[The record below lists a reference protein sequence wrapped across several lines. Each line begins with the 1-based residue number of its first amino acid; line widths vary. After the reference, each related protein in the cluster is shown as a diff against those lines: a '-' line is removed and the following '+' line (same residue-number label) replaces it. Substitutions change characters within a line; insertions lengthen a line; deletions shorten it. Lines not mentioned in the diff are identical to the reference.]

1 VYELYSRVPATHFP
15 KAKAIGPGLKRELL
29 LSVSRRQTASSL

>member
-1 VYELYSRVPATHFP
+1 MNYTRVYLLHTSP